1 MDMKS
6 NGNREIK
13 TQQRKVRPT
22 DRSLVSK
29 YKKGPCTDPASYRF
43 LAIADLHGLIQEQL
57 LMNRIANSIHRS
69 IEWHQTGYRFDARNH
84 HFTLCCL
91 LQEYSYWNRC
101 FIAIFADFVHAFPR
115 CWRDALLYECH
126 QVVGLKDGAFAL
138 LGSIMKK
145 DVWRISLSGDSC
157 LSTTGG
163 IPEGSK
169 YGPPCFNLLP
179 NSLIKRLQAE
189 QCGISTV
196 TDVPQVWKGHVWTGR
211 GSPNPVL
218 VRL

>member
-1 MDMKS
+1 
-6 NGNREIK
+6 
-13 TQQRKVRPT
+13 
-22 DRSLVSK
+22 
-29 YKKGPCTDPASYRF
+29 
-43 LAIADLHGLIQEQL
+43 
-57 LMNRIANSIHRS
+57 
-69 IEWHQTGYRFDARNH
+69 
-84 HFTLCCL
+84 
-91 LQEYSYWNRC
+91 
-101 FIAIFADFVHAFPR
+101 
-115 CWRDALLYECH
+115 
-126 QVVGLKDGAFAL
+126 VVGLKDGAFAL